1 MVRLGVDVETVA
13 VVRPESRGES
23 ELDVPGVREHGD
35 DIGQGQG
42 PLAERLLAEALE
54 RGCWSVLLRVLV
66 AAAAAAAPRRRA
78 WPTDGADSGAKQT
91 KAAAAARAPTFGCS
105 SRWRRRR

>member
-35 DIGQGQG
+35 DIGQGQ
-42 PLAERLLAEALE
+42 
-54 RGCWSVLLRVLV
+54 
-66 AAAAAAAPRRRA
+66 
-78 WPTDGADSGAKQT
+78 
-91 KAAAAARAPTFGCS
+91 
-105 SRWRRRR
+105 